1 MTVFFEIIPPQ
12 YIHYIINQFSP
23 FNRIKRIMKN
33 YVILVVSTLLILG
46 NAQSAIAQQAD
57 STAIFGYEVPR
68 SAPDTAQKK
77 CFLKKLIPH
86 PAFIRLGVA
95 GGGIMSLNSDSEIGG
110 STGMRA
116 EYGFSNKFSL
126 IAAAQMNDEQNNT
139 AISTMQ
145 TSLVVHWMPFKANRL
160 QPFFGAGWGLGLDGF
175 GHFGRGGRGDFF
187 DNENNQ
193 NSEDVQN
200 FAVAQTGL
208 NYVIFRRLIATAE
221 VAYQLP
227 IGGTTSINSNGLLA
241 ANLAVSYQFGKR
253 K

>member
-1 MTVFFEIIPPQ
+1 
-12 YIHYIINQFSP
+12 
-23 FNRIKRIMKN
+23 MKKF
-33 YVILVVSTLLILG
+33 VTLMASILLLMLG
-46 NAQSAIAQQAD
+46 NVHSAMAQQAD

-68 SAPDTAQKK
+68 SAPDTGQKK

-86 PAFIRLGVA
+86 PAFIRLGIT
-95 GGGIMSLNSDSEIGG
+95 GGGIMSLNSDNEVGG
-110 STGMRA
+110 SAGMKA

-126 IAAAQMNDEQNNT
+126 VAVAQMTDGQNNI

-145 TSLVVHWMPFKANRL
+145 TSLAVHWMPFKAHRL

-175 GHFGRGGRGDFF
+175 GHFGRGGHGDFF
-187 DNENNQ
+187 DTENNQ

-200 FAVAQTGL
+200 FAIAQTGL
-208 NYVIFRRLIATAE
+208 NYIIFRRLIATAE

-227 IGGTTSINSNGLLA
+227 ISGTTSTNSNGLLA

>member
-1 MTVFFEIIPPQ
+1 
-12 YIHYIINQFSP
+12 
-23 FNRIKRIMKN
+23 MKK
-33 YVILVVSTLLILG
+33 ILTFVAFMLLLMFG
-46 NAQSAIAQQAD
+46 NVQSAMAQQAD
-57 STAIFGYEVPR
+57 STAIFGYEVPH
-68 SAPDTAQKK
+68 SEPDTAQKK

-86 PAFIRLGVA
+86 PAFTRLGVT
-95 GGGIMSLNSDSEIGG
+95 GGGIMSLSSDNEIGG
-110 STGMRA
+110 AAGMRA

-126 IAAAQMNDEQNNT
+126 VAAAQMNDGQNNI

-145 TSLVVHWMPFKANRL
+145 ISLAVHWMPFKAHRL

-175 GHFGRGGRGDFF
+175 GHFGKGGHVDFF

-200 FAVAQTGL
+200 FAIAQTGL
-208 NYVIFRRLIATAE
+208 NYVLFRRLIATAE
-221 VAYQLP
+221 VTYQLP
-227 IGGTTSINSNGLLA
+227 IGSTTSTNSNGLLA